1 MSAEKHLQLNMINRR
16 FRPAEGD
23 VDPVSLNHRL
33 KDIKSSTSS
42 SFLKHKQDLLI
53 NTVSMSTL
61 LLFFCTLVC
70 FVCLVAVLH
79 GIIVFVGIIYM
90 PVRTA
95 DNKE

>member
-61 LLFFCTLVC
+61 LLFFLLWC
-70 FVCLVAVLH
+70 VLCVWWLFFM
-79 GIIVFVGIIYM
+79 GSSSL
-90 PVRTA
+90 
-95 DNKE
+95 

>member
-61 LLFFCTLVC
+61 LLFFFYFGVFCVSGGCSSWDHRLC
-70 FVCLVAVLH
+70 KHYLH
-79 GIIVFVGIIYM
+79 
-90 PVRTA
+90 A
-95 DNKE
+95 C

>member
-61 LLFFCTLVC
+61 LVLWCVLCVWWLFFMGSSSL
-70 FVCLVAVLH
+70 
-79 GIIVFVGIIYM
+79 
-90 PVRTA
+90 
-95 DNKE
+95 